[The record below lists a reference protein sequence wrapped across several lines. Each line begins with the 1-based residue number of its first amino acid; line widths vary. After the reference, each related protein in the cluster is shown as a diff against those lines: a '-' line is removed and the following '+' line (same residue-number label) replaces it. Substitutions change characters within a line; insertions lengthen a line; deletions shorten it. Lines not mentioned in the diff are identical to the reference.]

1 MMQDQTHDILA
12 HNQSAWDKQAASNC
26 AWSQPVSAR
35 TITEARAGL
44 WSAPLTPGT
53 LPAHWLGD
61 VQGQR
66 ILCLASA
73 GGQQGPV
80 LAAAGAQVTVFD
92 ASQGQLEQDRM
103 VAARDG
109 LSLATVQGDMRD
121 LSAFEDAAF
130 DIIFHPIS
138 NHYVPDV
145 RPVWR
150 EAFRTL
156 RPGGRLLASFY
167 NPVIFVEDRDPA
179 LAAQGL
185 IRPAHTIP
193 YADTRDLA
201 PDRLQAKMEAGEA
214 LVFGHSLTDL
224 IAGQIAAGF
233 LIAGFQEDPAPT
245 PRFTIDRYL
254 PTFLATLALKP

>member
-12 HNQSAWDKQAASNC
+12 HNQSALGQTGRQQLRMVATCFRSDHRRGPRRPMVGALDA
-26 AWSQPVSAR
+26 
-35 TITEARAGL
+35 
-44 WSAPLTPGT
+44 GT

-61 VQGQR
+61 VRGQR

-109 LSLATVQGDMRD
+109 LSSLPCRAICATSP
-121 LSAFEDAAF
+121 LSRRPLSTSSSTRSRTITCPMCARSGTSFP
-130 DIIFHPIS
+130 HPS
-138 NHYVPDV
+138 
-145 RPVWR
+145 
-150 EAFRTL
+150 
-156 RPGGRLLASFY
+156 PGGRMLASFY

-185 IRPAHTIP
+185 IRPVHTIP

-214 LVFGHSLTDL
+214 LIFGHSLIDL

>member
-1 MMQDQTHDILA
+1 MQDQTHDILA
-12 HNQSAWDKQAASNC
+12 HNQAAWDRQAAQAC
-26 AWSQPVSAR
+26 AWSQPVSAQ
-35 TITEARAGL
+35 TIAEARAGR
-44 WSAPLTPGT
+44 WSVSLTPGA
-53 LPAHWLGD
+53 LPDHWLGD
-61 VQGQR
+61 VSGQR

-92 ASQGQLEQDRM
+92 ASQGQLDQDRM

-109 LSLATVQGDMRD
+109 LTLTTLRGDMRD
-121 LSAFEDAAF
+121 LSAFGDGSF
-130 DIIFHPIS
+130 DIVFHPIS

-145 RPVWR
+145 RPVWH
-150 EAFRTL
+150 EAFRIL

-167 NPVIFVEDRDPA
+167 NPVIFVEDRDPT

-185 IRPAHTIP
+185 IRPLHTIP
-193 YADTRDLA
+193 YADTRDLS
-201 PDRLQAKMEAGEA
+201 PDALQAKMEAGEA
-214 LVFGHSLTDL
+214 LTFGHSLTDL

-245 PRFTIDRYL
+245 PRFVIDRYL
-254 PTFLATLALKP
+254 PTFLATLTLKP